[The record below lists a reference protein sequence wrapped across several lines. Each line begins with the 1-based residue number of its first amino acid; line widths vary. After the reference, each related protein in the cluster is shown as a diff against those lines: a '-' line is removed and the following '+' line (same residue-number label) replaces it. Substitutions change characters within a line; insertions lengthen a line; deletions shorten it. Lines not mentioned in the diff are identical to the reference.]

1 MYDRRIA
8 AVVLYMENL
17 RGACARSFE
26 AGNHFQM
33 AISLLQSIPQA
44 LPIAK
49 TKTGPSPARGSR
61 QTRVGANADHRGA
74 TVRA

>member
-1 MYDRRIA
+1 MHDRRIA
-8 AVVLYMENL
+8 AVVLYMGNL

-44 LPIAK
+44 TKPKRLATK
-49 TKTGPSPARGSR
+49 TKK
-61 QTRVGANADHRGA
+61 
-74 TVRA
+74 